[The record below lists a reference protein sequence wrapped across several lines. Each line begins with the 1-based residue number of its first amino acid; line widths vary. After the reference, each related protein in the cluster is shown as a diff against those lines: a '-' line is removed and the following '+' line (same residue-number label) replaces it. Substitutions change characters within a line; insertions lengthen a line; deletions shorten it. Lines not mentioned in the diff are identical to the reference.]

1 MIRSMTAF
9 ARQERRAAWG
19 VLTWELRSLNHRF
32 LEVGTRLP
40 EDLRALEGAVRERVA
55 KLLKRGKVE
64 CGLRLQRTAGAHG
77 ELSMNREVVARLVEL
92 VTEANALH
100 ASPAP
105 ISAIELLRWPG
116 AVDEVEPDLGPIS
129 EAALELL
136 DSALAELVDTR
147 EREGERLRA
156 VLEQRGAA
164 MAALASEV
172 RQHLPEIRT
181 QLRAR
186 LEARLAEVQVQ
197 TDPARIEQELVL
209 QLQKLDV
216 DEELDSLET
225 HLREIGDVLKRS
237 EPVGRRLDFLMQE
250 LNREAN
256 TLGSKSVVVETTR
269 ASVELKVLIEQMREQ
284 VQNIE

>member
-64 CGLRLQRTAGAHG
+64 CGLRLQRTAGARG

-156 VLEQRGAA
+156 VLEQRGTA
-164 MAALASEV
+164 MAVLASEV

-216 DEELDSLET
+216 DEELDRLET
-225 HLREIGDVLKRS
+225 HLCEIGDVLKRS